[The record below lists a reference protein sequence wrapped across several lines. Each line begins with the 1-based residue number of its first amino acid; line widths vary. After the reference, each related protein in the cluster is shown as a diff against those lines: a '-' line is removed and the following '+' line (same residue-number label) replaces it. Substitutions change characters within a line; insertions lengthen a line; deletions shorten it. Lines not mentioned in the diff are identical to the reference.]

1 MRLVKKDD
9 NGSFKRLCNMMFRS
23 YSNSLTVMSVLSI
36 ELKCTQLT
44 GKGERIISENLIQ
57 LCYNK
62 QDKQMMGES

>member
-1 MRLVKKDD
+1 
-9 NGSFKRLCNMMFRS
+9 MFRS

-44 GKGERIISENLIQ
+44 GKGEIIISENLTQ

>member
-1 MRLVKKDD
+1 
-9 NGSFKRLCNMMFRS
+9 MMFRS